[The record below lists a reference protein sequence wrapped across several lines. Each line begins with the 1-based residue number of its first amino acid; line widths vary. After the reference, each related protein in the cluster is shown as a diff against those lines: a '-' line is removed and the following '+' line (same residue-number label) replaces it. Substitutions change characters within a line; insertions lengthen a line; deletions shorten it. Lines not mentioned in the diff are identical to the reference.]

1 MNKKNLTLRSIQEQL
16 DLYKS
21 KASASKKA
29 ALAKA
34 TSVSKALPKA
44 AATADKRNIVVTQ
57 KTSFLK
63 SSFMALY
70 ALSWIGFIVS
80 KLPFI
85 SKYSGV
91 IKLIIGRTTFW
102 TLLVIFRKAFITMNA
117 VIGLWIMFKV
127 TGWSQGSFF
136 MSAAAL
142 GSSYMEFFV
151 TFVYK
156 VYYWLFGIL
165 DTKVIPN
172 IPSNSINSQFNG
184 WNIRPMSNNKYLEI
198 AESAKTWYQPM
209 HPTANASWSDWLPSW
224 KTIFY
229 IGVSALTIAVLY
241 SGYLYFN
248 SWLNID
254 NNVTPTQANAPIGVA
269 NNSGYLRRAADILV
283 FNRINN
289 LSEMGSY
296 ISQKFLP
303 YIEHEEFMAVQ
314 RSDLPTSQKYT
325 QYWPYTAYD
334 PSGSFTERLKMRFF
348 AEAADA
354 KA

>member
-1 MNKKNLTLRSIQEQL
+1 MN
-16 DLYKS
+16 
-21 KASASKKA
+21 A
-29 ALAKA
+29 
-34 TSVSKALPKA
+34 
-44 AATADKRNIVVTQ
+44 
-57 KTSFLK
+57 
-63 SSFMALY
+63 
-70 ALSWIGFIVS
+70 
-80 KLPFI
+80 
-85 SKYSGV
+85 
-91 IKLIIGRTTFW
+91 IIGVW
-102 TLLVIFRKAFITMNA
+102 V
-117 VIGLWIMFKV
+117 MFKV

-156 VYYWLFGIL
+156 VYYWLFNIM

-209 HPTANASWSDWLPSW
+209 HPTASASWSDWLPSW

-229 IGVSALTIAVLY
+229 IGVSALTVAILY
-241 SGYLYFN
+241 TGYLYFT

-254 NNVTPTQANAPIGVA
+254 NNVTPTQVNVPVP
-269 NNSGYLRRAADILV
+269 NNTSYLRRAADILI

-289 LSEMGSY
+289 LSEAGTY
-296 ISQKFLP
+296 IAHRFLP
-303 YIEHEEFMAVQ
+303 YIEHDQFMGVQ
-314 RSDLPTSQKYT
+314 SSSMPASQKYT
-325 QYWPYTAYD
+325 QYWPYSQYD
-334 PSGSFTERLKMRFF
+334 PTGTFVERFKSRFF